1 MAAPKKKTY
10 AKTYL
15 TDKAVE
21 QLSRP
26 AKGRKSVSDVE
37 TGLFLWV
44 TATGKKSWAV
54 VTNQK
59 GTDLKQRKVI
69 GHWPTMD
76 VAQARQAAKGFV
88 AAARE
93 GIALKD
99 KVAEE
104 RAAAERDAAES
115 EAGTFQ
121 AIAESYVAAMNA
133 GQLVGGRKRPVTQT
147 TATARE
153 RLLAQRV
160 LPNLGQHPLFEI
172 TTPMVARLLTRLEKE
187 GGPVDATLNVIR
199 GTFNF
204 ALSRGLF
211 HGTVPTSGMT
221 NRQPP
226 KKVTRSLT
234 NDELRDVWAAAGQQG
249 WPFGSIIRLLM
260 LTGQRKTEI
269 AAMRWQEV
277 DWDRK
282 LLILPA
288 ERVKN
293 RAGAHEVPL
302 SEPALAILKQALEN
316 CEALARPDD
325 EGAGVKPTD
334 LVFPSDTGVTPI
346 SGWNKLKAKLDRIV
360 KGNRAG
366 VTDDEWKLVLG
377 RGFARKDL
385 QSVKDAALLKIESS
399 AFEPWRIHE
408 LRHTFITRCRDG
420 EENAEGEVVW
430 SAPIDVLQATVNHEI
445 TVGVTKAYD
454 HGDLQRRY
462 RLRKR
467 ELLDWWARKLTVIVG
482 EAEPQDNVVPLPARA
497 G

>member
-21 QLSRP
+21 QVSRP
-26 AKGRKSVSDVE
+26 AKGRKSISDVE

-59 GTDLKQRKVI
+59 GTDRKQRKVI
-69 GHWPTMD
+69 GHWPTMG
-76 VAQARQAAKGFV
+76 VAEARAMARDFLAAT
-88 AAARE
+88 RE
-93 GIALKD
+93 GVTLKD

-104 RAAAERDAAES
+104 QAAAEQAEA
-115 EAGTFQ
+115 EQQAGTFE
-121 AIAESYVAAMNA
+121 AVAEAYVAAMKA

-147 TATARE
+147 TAIARE

-160 LPNLGQHPLFEI
+160 LPELGQHPLSEI

-187 GGPVDATLNVIR
+187 GGPVDETLKVIR

-204 ALSRGLF
+204 ARARGLF
-211 HGTVPTSGMT
+211 HGTVPTVGMT

-234 NDELRDVWAAAGQQG
+234 DDELRDIWNACEQQG

-269 AAMRWQEV
+269 ATMRWQEV

-293 RAGAHEVPL
+293 RTGAHEVPL
-302 SEPALAILKQALEN
+302 SEPALAILKQALSA
-316 CEALARPDD
+316 CGALARPD
-325 EGAGVKPTD
+325 EQGAGVKPTD
-334 LVFPSDTGVTPI
+334 LVFPSDTGTTPI
-346 SGWNKLKAKLDRIV
+346 SGWNKLKAKLDRLV

-366 VTDDEWKLVLG
+366 VTDEEWDLVLG
-377 RGFARKDL
+377 RGFARKGL
-385 QSVKDAALLKIESS
+385 QPVKEGALAKIES
-399 AFEPWRIHE
+399 ADLKPWRIHD
-408 LRHTFITRCRDG
+408 LRHTFITRTRDG

-467 ELLDWWARKLTVIVG
+467 ELLDWWARKLMVIVG
-482 EAEPQDNVVPLPARA
+482 EAEPQDNVVAMPARA
-497 G
+497 

>member
-1 MAAPKKKTY
+1 MGKR
-10 AKTYL
+10 YL
-15 TDKAVE
+15 TEAMAKNE
-21 QLSRP
+21 PRP
-26 AKGRKSVSDVE
+26 QKGRKELSDAE
-37 TGLFLWV
+37 PGLFLWITKNGTRTWV
-44 TATGKKSWAV
+44 VIYRLDDGSGARTARRKKA
-54 VTNQK
+54 
-59 GTDLKQRKVI
+59 I
-69 GHWPTMD
+69 GRYPGVGIT
-76 VAQARQAAKGFV
+76 QARER
-88 AAARE
+88 ARE
-93 GIALKD
+93 VMAMAADGVDPDLREK
-99 KVAEE
+99 EE
-104 RAAAERDAAES
+104 QAAAERDVAES
-115 EAGTFQ
+115 DAGTFR
-121 AIAESYVAAMNA
+121 AVAESYVAAMKV

-160 LPNLGQHPLFEI
+160 FPDLGNRPLSEV
-172 TTPMVARLLTRLEKE
+172 TTPMLAHLLTRLEKE
-187 GGPVDATLNVIR
+187 GGPVDETLKVIR

-204 ALSRGLF
+204 ALARGLF
-211 HGTVPTSGMT
+211 HGAVPTAGMT

-234 NDELRDVWAAAGQQG
+234 SAELKDIWSACGQQG

-288 ERVKN
+288 KRVKN

-302 SEPALAILKQALEN
+302 SEPALAILKEALAA
-316 CEALARPDD
+316 CEALARPND
-325 EGAGVKPTD
+325 EREGVLPTD
-334 LVFPSDTGVTPI
+334 LVFPSDTGETSI

-366 VTDDEWKLVLG
+366 VTDEEWELVLG
-377 RGFARKDL
+377 RGFARKDF
-385 QSVKDAALLKIESS
+385 QPVKEQALAKIES
-399 AFEPWRIHE
+399 AALEPWRIHD

-420 EENAEGEVVW
+420 EENAEGEVIW
-430 SAPIDVLQATVNHEI
+430 SAPLDVLQATVNHKL
-445 TVGVTKAYD
+445 TAGVTATYD

-467 ELLDWWARKLTVIVG
+467 ELLDWWARKLMLIVG
-482 EAEPQDNVVPLPARA
+482 EAEPQDNIVQKPVRA